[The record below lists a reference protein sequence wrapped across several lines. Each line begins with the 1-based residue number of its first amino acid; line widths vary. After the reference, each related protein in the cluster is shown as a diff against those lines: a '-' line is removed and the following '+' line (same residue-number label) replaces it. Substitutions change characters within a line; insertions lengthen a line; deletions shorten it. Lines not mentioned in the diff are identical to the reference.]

1 MTQKQRKSKGYLLP
15 VVLLIGSAILFALS
29 LHNLRSLRPAYAGRD
44 GTVLVI
50 DPGHGGLDGG
60 AIALNGA
67 KESDINLAIAWKL
80 QKIAAFMGQTTAMT
94 REDDR
99 DRTDIQSYSEH
110 EDLVRRTDFINGVPG
125 GILISIHQNC
135 YPSSQ
140 PSGAQV
146 LYAKGEGSRL
156 LGELTHQNILLSLQ
170 PGNRRV
176 AEPAPERLYITSH
189 VTCPAILVECG
200 FLSNYS
206 DVDKLTNDR
215 YQTSLAAVMMAS
227 FFQFLSQNSR
237 F

>member
-156 LGELTHQNILLSLQ
+156 FRDSGRPVRRRRDTARESDRSRHDAARDLLSVA
-170 PGNRRV
+170 RRLC
-176 AEPAPERLYITSH
+176 PDLLRRRQSRLGKK
-189 VTCPAILVECG
+189 A
-200 FLSNYS
+200 
-206 DVDKLTNDR
+206 
-215 YQTSLAAVMMAS
+215 
-227 FFQFLSQNSR
+227 
-237 F
+237 